1 MIAEKL
7 RKAVLQAAMQGKL
20 TEQLPEDGDARDL
33 LAEIQQKTQR
43 KIKAGEI
50 KATKPLPP
58 IDPEEVLYEIPENWV
73 WTRLGN
79 VISDNGQKVPDSEFT
94 YIDIGS
100 INNKTLQLGDLSN
113 VLTPENAPSRARKI
127 VKQGDGLY
135 STVRPYLHNAC
146 VIDKKIEPPPIA
158 STGFLVIAPIHKTSV
173 SYVLNWLVSP
183 VCDKLINDV
192 SNSRGVAYPAI
203 PESKLKRIPIPLPPY
218 SEQLRI
224 IARIESFLLLLF
236 ELEKKEVELD
246 VLEKEFPEKLKK
258 SLLQAAMQGKLTEQ
272 LSEDGDAKYLLA
284 EIQQE
289 KKRKIKAGEIKA
301 AKPLPPIDPD
311 EIPYEIPENWV
322 WTQLGN
328 VITNNGQKV
337 PDSEFTYID
346 IGSINNKTMQ
356 LGDLSNVLTPENA
369 PSRARKIIKQGD
381 GIYSTVRPYLHNAC
395 VIDKKIEPPP
405 IASTGFFV
413 IAPIYKTSVPYVLNW
428 LVSPVCDN
436 LINDVSNSRGVAYPA
451 IPESNLKR
459 IPIPLAPFSE
469 QKRIVSVLDK
479 LLPLSEGLRQS

>member
-100 INNKTLQLGDLSN
+100 ID
-113 VLTPENAPSRARKI
+113 
-127 VKQGDGLY
+127 
-135 STVRPYLHNAC
+135 
-146 VIDKKIEPPPIA
+146 
-158 STGFLVIAPIHKTSV
+158 
-173 SYVLNWLVSP
+173 
-183 VCDKLINDV
+183 
-192 SNSRGVAYPAI
+192 
-203 PESKLKRIPIPLPPY
+203 
-218 SEQLRI
+218 
-224 IARIESFLLLLF
+224 
-236 ELEKKEVELD
+236 
-246 VLEKEFPEKLKK
+246 
-258 SLLQAAMQGKLTEQ
+258 
-272 LSEDGDAKYLLA
+272 
-284 EIQQE
+284 
-289 KKRKIKAGEIKA
+289 
-301 AKPLPPIDPD
+301 
-311 EIPYEIPENWV
+311 
-322 WTQLGN
+322 
-328 VITNNGQKV
+328 
-337 PDSEFTYID
+337 
-346 IGSINNKTMQ
+346 NKTMQ
-356 LGDLSNVLTPENA
+356 LGDLNNVLTPENA

-413 IAPIYKTSVPYVLNW
+413 IAPIYKTSVSYVLNW

>member
-58 IDPEEVLYEIPENWV
+58 IDPEEVPYEIPENWV

-272 LSEDGDAKYLLA
+272 LSEDGDARDLLA
-284 EIQQE
+284 EIQRE

-311 EIPYEIPENWV
+311 EIPYEIPPNWV
-322 WTQLGN
+322 WTRLGSAVEITMGQSPSGN
-328 VITNNGQKV
+328 SVNTTNGIEFHQGKIHFGNKIIRESTYKCTQPKKEAKPGSVLLCVRAPVGIVNLTDRHICIGRGLASLHGFTKIDSLYLFYYLQTRTSYFETQATGSTFKAISLGIITN
-337 PDSEFTYID
+337 S
-346 IGSINNKTMQ
+346 
-356 LGDLSNVLTPENA
+356 LL
-369 PSRARKIIKQGD
+369 
-381 GIYSTVRPYLHNAC
+381 
-395 VIDKKIEPPP
+395 
-405 IASTGFFV
+405 
-413 IAPIYKTSVPYVLNW
+413 
-428 LVSPVCDN
+428 
-436 LINDVSNSRGVAYPA
+436 A
-451 IPESNLKR
+451 IP
-459 IPIPLAPFSE
+459 PLDE
-469 QKRIVSVLDK
+469 QQRIVRTLGK
-479 LLPLSEGLRQS
+479 LLPLCEGLRQP